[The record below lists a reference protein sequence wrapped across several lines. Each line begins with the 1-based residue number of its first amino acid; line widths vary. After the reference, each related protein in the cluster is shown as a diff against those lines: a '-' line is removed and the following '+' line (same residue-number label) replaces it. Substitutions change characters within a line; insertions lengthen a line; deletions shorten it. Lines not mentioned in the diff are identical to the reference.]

1 MEAAANQ
8 TATEYSRYG
17 STQDKQV
24 YIYGGLERR
33 PTTLT
38 RSYGMQWS
46 VGGWLLTPF
55 LQKVGPARAEE
66 LRQRVA
72 DEIKTTFASGY
83 TEEIS
88 LVQALQVET
97 LQAYALQA
105 TGKKFLINPTI
116 FMLASPRRRYWQV
129 SKPRRYN
136 KRCRLAYWASAT
148 VSGLRLL
155 HAS

>member
-1 MEAAANQ
+1 
-8 TATEYSRYG
+8 
-17 STQDKQV
+17 
-24 YIYGGLERR
+24 
-33 PTTLT
+33 
-38 RSYGMQWS
+38 MQWS

-105 TGKKFLINPTI
+105 TGKKFLINPT
-116 FMLASPRRRYWQV
+116 L
-129 SKPRRYN
+129 
-136 KRCRLAYWASAT
+136 
-148 VSGLRLL
+148 
-155 HAS
+155 